1 MARTNRDVLSN
12 GGARADQCLS
22 IAYDLSDLINKAD
35 EVGDQYLKWCLT
47 MCRSAALALADDCM
61 QHRVRF

>member
-1 MARTNRDVLSN
+1 MARTDRDVLSN

-35 EVGDQYLKWCLT
+35 EVGDQYLKRCLT
-47 MCRSAALALADDCM
+47 MSRSAALALADDCM
-61 QHRVRF
+61 RHRVRF